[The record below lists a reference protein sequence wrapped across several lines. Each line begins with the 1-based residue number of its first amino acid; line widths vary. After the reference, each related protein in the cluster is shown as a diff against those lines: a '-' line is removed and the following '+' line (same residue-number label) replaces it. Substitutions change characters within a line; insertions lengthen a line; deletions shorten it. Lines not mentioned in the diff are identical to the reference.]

1 MLKLINGKKSSIMN
15 SGNSI
20 LKIKRVSENLTA
32 RKYYQIRIKI
42 EKLFNFDC
50 LFACNLLLM

>member
-1 MLKLINGKKSSIMN
+1 MLINGKKSSIMN